1 MDQQEDMKFHH
12 EKHKKDSKL
21 KDATP
26 EQLLYYSIFKHHV
39 KKINEKNNHS

>member
-1 MDQQEDMKFHH
+1 MDQQEDMKYNH
-12 EKHKKDSKL
+12 EKKKNDPKL

-39 KKINEKNNHS
+39 KKINEKNNH